1 MYGENDGYTQAQL
14 DGVDES
20 GDNASRRPVAH

>member
-1 MYGENDGYTQAQL
+1 MYVENDGYIQAQL
-14 DGVDES
+14 DGMDET